1 MKPNRLGIGDKSS
14 ISGDPQDMGLN
25 ERSGISKSAKLRG
38 ETSTMKQQPT
48 IKKASVS
55 SDRGSFKCR

>member
-1 MKPNRLGIGDKSS
+1 MKAKRLGIGDKAT

-25 ERSGISKSAKLRG
+25 ERSGIDHKVKLRG

-48 IKKASVS
+48 VKKSSVS
-55 SDRGSFKCR
+55 SDRGNFKCA